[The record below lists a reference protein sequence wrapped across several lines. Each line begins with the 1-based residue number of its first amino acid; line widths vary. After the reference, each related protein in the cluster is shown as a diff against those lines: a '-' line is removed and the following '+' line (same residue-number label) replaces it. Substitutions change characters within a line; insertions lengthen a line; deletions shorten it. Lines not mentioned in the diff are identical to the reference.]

1 MSTIAIQNTGID
13 APRRAKTVKTISAT
27 EYGFVAEMI
36 PIGIPSIIARIS
48 APTARISV
56 LGKELKMSSNI
67 ILFDT

>member
-1 MSTIAIQNTGID
+1 MLPGEQN
-13 APRRAKTVKTISAT
+13 RKNHISHRVW
-27 EYGFVAEMI
+27 FVAEMI